1 MRLSETRSTKPSINL
16 TPLIDV
22 VFLLL
27 IFFMLVSTFLKFNTM
42 PITAVESGPSS
53 SDNRQ
58 VVLIQIVGAGRVKI
72 NGVMVQLDGLLA
84 HIDSLVAKG
93 ITKAIVRP
101 MPDVTVQDLVSV
113 LERTRSSTL
122 KSVVIIR

>member
-53 SDNRQ
+53 AENSQ
-58 VVLIQIVGAGRVKI
+58 IVLIQIVGAGRVKI